1 MVTKVQRRYTV
12 GMYKAASLTID
23 DIYTLYYEGVLKDFY
38 IQSSGYINKGT
49 YAYPGLDYTPEQ
61 IASASDDHKT
71 NFWQNV
77 CLGNL
82 SQPGGVVI
90 GTYVNNY
97 LVGLFM
103 GFINDDGEYH
113 LCNFLMRPDAD
124 GTRNFLFAYDYHN
137 VLGQLEKDLGATVA
151 YTYVDVGSPIHDS
164 LTSWINYFKDM
175 EESNVKNWGSMV
187 NLGEVTQDYAVPE
200 GKTWEGVK
208 SSYTCTFEKYKM
220 EYY

>member
-1 MVTKVQRRYTV
+1 
-12 GMYKAASLTID
+12 MYKAISFTVD
-23 DIYTLYYEGVLKDFY
+23 DIATLYYEGVLKDLY
-38 IQSSGYINKGT
+38 LQSNEYINRGT

-61 IASASDDHKT
+61 IASASDESKT
-71 NFWQNV
+71 EFWYTV
-77 CLGNL
+77 CLGSL
-82 SQPGGVVI
+82 QQEGGVVI

-103 GFINDDGEYH
+103 GFIRDGEYH

-124 GTRNFLFAYDYHN
+124 GTRGFLFAAEYHN
-137 VLGQLEKDLGATVA
+137 VLGELEKSLGATVA
-151 YTYVDVGSPIHDS
+151 YTYVDIGSPIHDS
-164 LTSWINYFKDM
+164 LTSWINYFKDI

-200 GKTWEGVK
+200 GQSWEGIK
-208 SSYTCTFEKYKM
+208 DSYSCTFEKYKM

>member
-1 MVTKVQRRYTV
+1 
-12 GMYKAASLTID
+12 MYKAISFTVD
-23 DIYTLYYEGVLKDFY
+23 DIATLYYEGVLKDLY
-38 IQSSGYINKGT
+38 LQSNEYINRGT

-61 IASASDDHKT
+61 IASASDESKT
-71 NFWQNV
+71 DFWYTV
-77 CLGNL
+77 CLGSL
-82 SQPGGVVI
+82 EQQGGVVI

-103 GFINDDGEYH
+103 GFIKDGEYH

-137 VLGQLEKDLGATVA
+137 VLGELEKSLGATVA
-151 YTYVDVGSPIHDS
+151 YTYVDIGSPIHDS
-164 LTSWINYFKDM
+164 LTSWINYFKDV

-200 GKTWEGVK
+200 GQSWEGIK
-208 SSYTCTFEKYKM
+208 DNYSCTFTKYKM

>member
-1 MVTKVQRRYTV
+1 
-12 GMYKAASLTID
+12 MYKAISLTVD
-23 DIYTLYYEGVLKDFY
+23 DIATLYYEGVLKDLY
-38 IQSSGYINKGT
+38 LQSNEYINRGT

-61 IASASDDHKT
+61 IASASDESKT
-71 NFWQNV
+71 DFWYTV
-77 CLGNL
+77 CLGSL
-82 SQPGGVVI
+82 QQQGGVVI

-103 GFINDDGEYH
+103 GFIKDGEYH

-124 GTRNFLFAYDYHN
+124 GTRGFLFACDYHN
-137 VLGQLEKDLGATVA
+137 VLGELEKSLGATVA
-151 YTYVDVGSPIHDS
+151 YTYVDIGSPIHDS
-164 LTSWINYFKDM
+164 LTSWINYFKDV

-200 GKTWEGVK
+200 GQSWEGIK
-208 SSYTCTFEKYKM
+208 DNYSCTFTKYKM